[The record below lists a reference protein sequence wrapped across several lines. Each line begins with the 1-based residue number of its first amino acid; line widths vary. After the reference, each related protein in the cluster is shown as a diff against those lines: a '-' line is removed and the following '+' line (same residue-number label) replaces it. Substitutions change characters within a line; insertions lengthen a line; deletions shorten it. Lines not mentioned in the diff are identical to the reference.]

1 VEPPNAPHKRLVD
14 TVDNNSEKEQS
25 NSSDTAGGKLAFE
38 EAVEVDADLES
49 ENDPEISQIPPEVRR
64 VVSLHDDT
72 SLPTLTFRYFVLAI
86 LFVIPGAFLSQI
98 NTFRTT
104 YAPYSVFFVQIASN
118 YVGLW
123 LARVLPNRRIGIPL
137 TKWSFN
143 MNPGPWS

>member
-1 VEPPNAPHKRLVD
+1 MSTGSGVPSLGSAGAKSTGVQPTVEPPNAPHKRLVD

-72 SLPTLTFRYFVLAI
+72 SLPTLTFRYFVLA
-86 LFVIPGAFLSQI
+86 
-98 NTFRTT
+98 
-104 YAPYSVFFVQIASN
+104 
-118 YVGLW
+118 
-123 LARVLPNRRIGIPL
+123 
-137 TKWSFN
+137 
-143 MNPGPWS
+143 